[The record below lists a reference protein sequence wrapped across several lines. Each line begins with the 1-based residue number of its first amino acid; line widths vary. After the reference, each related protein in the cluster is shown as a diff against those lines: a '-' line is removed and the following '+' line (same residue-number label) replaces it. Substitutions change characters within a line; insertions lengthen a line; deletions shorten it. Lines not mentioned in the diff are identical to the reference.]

1 MQAVKTPRLHSAI
14 ATAAP
19 TAAPTTAAANS
30 DLSRPGE
37 SARPATLRLDLR
49 SRPSTLEALNAS
61 PSRDMLEREL
71 DRVQSAVQASEATF
85 AQQLSWLLLAQ
96 ALFLNAYLV
105 VLVFSTSLTLPG
117 RGGLLAGLAIF
128 AAVFAAFSCLSL
140 RGSRD
145 AARTLRM
152 TRSELEAKLAK
163 QGRTPVFAHQR
174 VISARRSALTAH
186 VLPAAFIVGWL
197 MISIY
202 ALAGGHTAKDAVP
215 PHSSVLKAN
224 PAAAAA
230 AARAAAVVPAP
241 IAPAAAT
248 PAFPVRNA
256 ASRSVVPAAAAT
268 AAEPSSSRAV
278 PSNTAAEAEE
288 PRRHTGFKW

>member
-1 MQAVKTPRLHSAI
+1 MQAVKTPRLHSA
-14 ATAAP
+14 TAP
-19 TAAPTTAAANS
+19 TAPSTAAANS
-30 DLSRPGE
+30 DLS
-37 SARPATLRLDLR
+37 RPATLRLDLR

-105 VLVFSTSLTLPG
+105 VLVFSTPLTLPG

-145 AARTLRM
+145 AARTLRA
-152 TRSELEAKLAK
+152 TRTELESKLAK

-202 ALAGGHTAKDAVP
+202 ALAGGHASEEVVE
-215 PHSSVLKAN
+215 PHSSVLRMN
-224 PAAAAA
+224 PAAAAVTPVA
-230 AARAAAVVPAP
+230 AN
-241 IAPAAAT
+241 PAATSA
-248 PAFPVRNA
+248 PLPVRNA
-256 ASRSVVPAAAAT
+256 PSRMTAPAANAAPNAANPATT
-268 AAEPSSSRAV
+268 AQ
-278 PSNTAAEAEE
+278 EAEE